1 MNKVDIKLINAF
13 LERDRQNIK
22 ADLESY
28 KDLYCAAT
36 SYNSS
41 NIKHGHQRRINPN
54 ILKEFAQKVL
64 EKETELENAKSFDD
78 IYTIIKS
85 CKIYKIGRLAI
96 YDTAIRI
103 AYLKGLE
110 PTEVYLQQGASWGAH
125 KLCIHGKS
133 VNRDKFDDLGLKDFK
148 IHEIEC
154 FLCIYHKIVIVKT
167 CSDSLFSIGQK
178 NCQLFVAKLRNFL
191 DSHNRMVLY

>member
-1 MNKVDIKLINAF
+1 M
-13 LERDRQNIK
+13 
-22 ADLESY
+22 
-28 KDLYCAAT
+28 
-36 SYNSS
+36 
-41 NIKHGHQRRINPN
+41 
-54 ILKEFAQKVL
+54 

-154 FLCIYHKIVIVKT
+154 FLCIYHK
-167 CSDSLFSIGQK
+167 L
-178 NCQLFVAKLRNFL
+178 
-191 DSHNRMVLY
+191 